1 MVQIGF
7 EGAYAE
13 FENTI
18 ASPALKQ
25 VAQHWRSICRPGQ
38 LPGWA
43 DLRPSAIKAHLPIVW
58 SYDYDPG
65 LDDFVGRLAGVEI
78 TGVSSKPFK
87 GTRLSELRP
96 DDKYPRSLIRA
107 RRVVQEPAL
116 YRGLGLVYRTG
127 GNSGFG
133 ERIVMPLAAQ
143 GSHPAG
149 IFGATE
155 YKSLAEW
162 LHSSSDVKGESES
175 WFSLAGSV
183 EAPEPREFS
192 F

>member
-1 MVQIGF
+1 MGQIGL
-7 EGAYAE
+7 EQAYAE
-13 FENTI
+13 FENAI
-18 ASPALKQ
+18 ASPALKE
-25 VAQHWRSICRPGQ
+25 VARHWRAICHSGR
-38 LPGWA
+38 LPCWT

-58 SYDYDPG
+58 SYDYDSAQ
-65 LDDFVGRLAGVEI
+65 DDFVGRLAGVEI

-107 RRVVQEPAL
+107 RRVLHEPAL
-116 YRGLGLVYRTG
+116 YRGHGLVYRTG

-155 YKSLAEW
+155 FKSLAEW
-162 LHSSSDVKGESES
+162 LHSTSDVKSESEH
-175 WFSLAGSV
+175 WFSLAGQV
-183 EAPEPREFS
+183 EVPEPREYS
-192 F
+192 L